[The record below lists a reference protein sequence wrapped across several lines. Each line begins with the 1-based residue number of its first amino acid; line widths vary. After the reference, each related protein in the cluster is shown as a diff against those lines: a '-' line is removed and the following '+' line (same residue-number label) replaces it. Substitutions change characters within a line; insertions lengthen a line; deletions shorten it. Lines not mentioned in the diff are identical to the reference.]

1 MAKWKKCS
9 NGRERARD
17 NQRAGLKKGEKKK
30 MEEHNEGRT
39 ENMRKSNLQRVE
51 DQSVSEMDS
60 EAERKV
66 WENGEKKTPLIQRDF
81 CPNIF

>member
-17 NQRAGLKKGEKKK
+17 NQRAGLKK

-66 WENGEKKTPLIQRDF
+66 WENGEKKHRSYSG
-81 CPNIF
+81 IFVLTFSDY

>member
-1 MAKWKKCS
+1 
-9 NGRERARD
+9 
-17 NQRAGLKKGEKKK
+17 

-60 EAERKV
+60 EAESKV
-66 WENGEKKTPLIQRDF
+66 WENGEKTQLIQRDF